1 MTRAPSSARS
11 SVQYGPA
18 RMRDRSTIV
27 MPESGP
33 CGIRRSFWCDGA
45 GHSPARA
52 KRATRL
58 PGSRERLPPG
68 SGDVRGAEA
77 ELVGKADELG
87 EPGGLHLPHDLAAMH
102 LDGHLADPELAGD
115 LLVEPA
121 GDDEA
126 QDLSLAGGQGLEAG
140 PQFGEAYLVGAADA
154 VLFKRD
160 TDRIEQILVAERLG
174 QKLDGARLHRRHR
187 HRDVAI
193 AGDEDDRQRRVRG
206 GNIPLHSP
214 TAATRKTYLQHN
226 AARTVRTSTMQE
238 CMPQ

>member
-45 GHSPARA
+45 GHSAARA

-68 SGDVRGAEA
+68 SGGVRGAEA

-126 QDLSLAGGQGLEAG
+126 QDLSLAGGQGLKAC
-140 PQFGEAYLVGAADA
+140 PQFGEAHLVGAADA

-174 QKLDGARLHRRHR
+174 QKLDGARLHRPHR

-193 AGDEDDRQRRVRG
+193 AGDEDDQQRSEE
-206 GNIPLHSP
+206 HTSE
-214 TAATRKTYLQHN
+214 LQSQSN
-226 AARTVRTSTMQE
+226 LVCRLLLEKKNLGA
-238 CMPQ
+238 